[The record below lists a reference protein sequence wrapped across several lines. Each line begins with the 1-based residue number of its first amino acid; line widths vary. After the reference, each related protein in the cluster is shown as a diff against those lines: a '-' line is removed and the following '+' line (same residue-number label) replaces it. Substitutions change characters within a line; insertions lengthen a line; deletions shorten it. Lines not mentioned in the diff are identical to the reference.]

1 CLMKGSQFN
10 AIETILASARPG
22 VAMLGS
28 YICNGNGRVSFEA
41 NPGDGQDR
49 SCDKQEFK
57 PFQGLHLLFDGPSLL
72 VLSTP
77 VRYTAESPPRPDLS
91 DVGPVGTRPPIPFRP
106 GYACCTACPPVGS
119 REPPPGSLPA
129 AGNNPPRRPEPSSG
143 GEQRSGPPL
152 LQWPPPRR

>member
-1 CLMKGSQFN
+1 MKGSQFN

-57 PFQGLHLLFDGPSLL
+57 PFQGLHLPFDGQSLL
-72 VLSTP
+72 VL
-77 VRYTAESPPRPDLS
+77 
-91 DVGPVGTRPPIPFRP
+91 
-106 GYACCTACPPVGS
+106 
-119 REPPPGSLPA
+119 
-129 AGNNPPRRPEPSSG
+129 
-143 GEQRSGPPL
+143 
-152 LQWPPPRR
+152 